1 MPRTVKGEYS
11 TAKTYFWITILNETF
26 FFHNLQ
32 TNIRFRTTIT
42 SNDLK
47 NNGLTNNEPQK
58 QRLNE

>member
-11 TAKTYFWITILNETF
+11 TAKTYFWIIILNETL

-32 TNIRFRTTIT
+32 ANISFRTTIT
-42 SNDLK
+42 NNDLK
-47 NNGLTNNEPQK
+47 KQRVNEQRTPK